1 MLNKKFKLT
10 NEQTNQAKKNSQGIC
25 QKYIA
30 KICLF
35 VNYATFVFSTVS
47 SYKMIAFFI
56 LSLLEWNETFTGE
69 IF

>member
-10 NEQTNQAKKNSQGIC
+10 NEQTNQAKKIA
-25 QKYIA
+25 KEIYA

-35 VNYATFVFSTVS
+35 VNYAAFVFSAVS

-56 LSLLEWNETFTGE
+56 LSLLE
-69 IF
+69 